1 LKYGVLAAM
10 AMALVHVIVA
20 IITKRPAEEHI
31 IQKLSVLYPDAN
43 IQYAQVE
50 YIPATVVSV
59 KHVTDALV
67 MSMDSTSADFVPV
80 AE

>member
-1 LKYGVLAAM
+1 LKYGELAVMDTVLAR
-10 AMALVHVIVA
+10 VIVA
-20 IITKRPAEEHI
+20 IITKRPAGEHI
-31 IQKLSVLYPDAN
+31 IQKLLALYLDAN

-59 KHVTDALV
+59 QLATDALV

>member
-1 LKYGVLAAM
+1 LKYGVPAATVTV
-10 AMALVHVIVA
+10 LVHAIVA

-31 IQKLSVLYPDAN
+31 IQKLLALCPDAN

-59 KHVTDALV
+59 QLATDALV